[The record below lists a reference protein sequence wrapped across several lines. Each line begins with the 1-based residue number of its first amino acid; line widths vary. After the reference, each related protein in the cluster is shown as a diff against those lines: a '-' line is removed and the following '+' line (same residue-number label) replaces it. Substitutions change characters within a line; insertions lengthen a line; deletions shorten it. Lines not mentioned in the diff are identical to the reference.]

1 MKEEFEYVYQSGN
14 CYFIGIRKR
23 KGKVSYIERW
33 ERLQYGDKI
42 VCYTTIGIAIAVFKS
57 HRNSRKLKMNDCING
72 YKQNFFVFNSNK
84 FDIVTWLRNSE
95 IESSLPFLSSED
107 FEAITTLLEYIRETN
122 ENE

>member
-42 VCYTTIGIAIAVFKS
+42 VCYTAIGIAIAVFKS

-95 IESSLPFLSSED
+95 IESSLLFLSSED

>member
-57 HRNSRKLKMNDCING
+57 HRNSRKLKMNNCING

>member
-95 IESSLPFLSSED
+95 IESSLLFLSSED
-107 FEAITTLLEYIRETN
+107 FEAITTLLESILQTN
-122 ENE
+122 EIE

>member
-95 IESSLPFLSSED
+95 IESSLLFLSSED

>member
-84 FDIVTWLRNSE
+84 FDIVR
-95 IESSLPFLSSED
+95 LSRCERCNYD
-107 FEAITTLLEYIRETN
+107 YYKKGR
-122 ENE
+122 

>member
-95 IESSLPFLSSED
+95 IESSLSFLSSED
-107 FEAITTLLEYIRETN
+107 FAAITTLLEYIRETN

>member
-95 IESSLPFLSSED
+95 IESSLHFLSSED

>member
-1 MKEEFEYVYQSGN
+1 MKKEFEYVYQSGN
-14 CYFIGIRKR
+14 CYFVGIRKR
-23 KGKVSYIERW
+23 KGEVGYIERW

-57 HRNSRKLKMNDCING
+57 HRNRKKLKMDDCIDG
-72 YKQNFFVFNSNK
+72 YNKGFLVFNSGK
-84 FDIVTWLRNSE
+84 FDIVTWLKNSE
-95 IESSLPFLSSED
+95 IESSLSFLSSED

>member
-72 YKQNFFVFNSNK
+72 YKQNFFLFNSNK

-95 IESSLPFLSSED
+95 IESSLLFLSSED
-107 FEAITTLLEYIRETN
+107 FEATTTLLEYIRETN

>member
-42 VCYTTIGIAIAVFKS
+42 VCYTAIGIAIAVFKS

-107 FEAITTLLEYIRETN
+107 FAAITTLLEYIRETN

>member
-33 ERLQYGDKI
+33 KRLQYGDKI

-95 IESSLPFLSSED
+95 IESSLLFLSSED

>member
-42 VCYTTIGIAIAVFKS
+42 VCYTTIGIAIAVFK
-57 HRNSRKLKMNDCING
+57 
-72 YKQNFFVFNSNK
+72 FNSNK

-95 IESSLPFLSSED
+95 IESSLLFLSSED

>member
-14 CYFIGIRKR
+14 CYFVGIRKR

-95 IESSLPFLSSED
+95 IESSLSFLSSED

>member
-1 MKEEFEYVYQSGN
+1 MKKEFEYVYQSGN

-42 VCYTTIGIAIAVFKS
+42 VCYTTIGIVIAVFKS
-57 HRNSRKLKMNDCING
+57 HRNRKVLKVDGCIVGVNG
-72 YKQNFFVFNSNK
+72 GFLVFYAGK
-84 FDIVTWLRNSE
+84 FDIVTWLENSE
-95 IESSLPFLSSED
+95 IESSLSFLSSED
-107 FEAITTLLEYIRETN
+107 FAAITTLLEYIRETN

>member
-72 YKQNFFVFNSNK
+72 YKQIPFSVK

>member
-14 CYFIGIRKR
+14 CYFVGIRKR

-95 IESSLPFLSSED
+95 IESSLLFLSSED

>member
-42 VCYTTIGIAIAVFKS
+42 VCYITIGIAIAVFKS

-72 YKQNFFVFNSNK
+72 YKQNSFVFNSNK

>member
-107 FEAITTLLEYIRETN
+107 FAAITTLLEYIRETN

>member
-42 VCYTTIGIAIAVFKS
+42 VCYTTIGIAITVFKS

>member
-1 MKEEFEYVYQSGN
+1 MKKEFEYVYQNGN
-14 CYFIGIRKR
+14 CYFVGIRKR

-95 IESSLPFLSSED
+95 IESSLLFLSSED

>member
-84 FDIVTWLRNSE
+84 FDIATWLRNSE

>member
-14 CYFIGIRKR
+14 CYFVGIRKR

>member
-1 MKEEFEYVYQSGN
+1 MKEEFEYVYQNGN
-14 CYFIGIRKR
+14 CYFVGIRKR

-95 IESSLPFLSSED
+95 IESSLLFLSSED

>member
-95 IESSLPFLSSED
+95 IESSLLFLSSED
-107 FEAITTLLEYIRETN
+107 FEATTTLLEYIRETN

>member
-42 VCYTTIGIAIAVFKS
+42 VCYTAIGIAIAVFKS

-95 IESSLPFLSSED
+95 IESSLLFLSSED
-107 FEAITTLLEYIRETN
+107 FEATTTLLEYIRETN

>member
-1 MKEEFEYVYQSGN
+1 MKKEFEYVYQNGN
-14 CYFIGIRKR
+14 CYFVGIRKR
-23 KGKVSYIERW
+23 KGEVSYIERW

-42 VCYTTIGIAIAVFKS
+42 VCYTTIGIAI
-57 HRNSRKLKMNDCING
+57 
-72 YKQNFFVFNSNK
+72 FVFNSNK

-107 FEAITTLLEYIRETN
+107 FAAITTLLEYIRETN

>member
-57 HRNSRKLKMNDCING
+57 HRN
-72 YKQNFFVFNSNK
+72 K